1 MMKKMLCFLLAVL
14 TAGLTAG
21 CDRDVEPDLTDDAVG
36 PAQIPVEILGDLD
49 GETRQ
54 ALTGEPKYVALTFDD
69 GPRADTTGRLLEGL
83 AARGAAA
90 TFFIIGEQVQGN
102 EYLLCRMAADGHQ
115 IGNHTYSHTRL
126 TKVDAEHM
134 VEEIN
139 KSEVVLREVVGNRS
153 FWLRPPYGQMD
164 TKRAEQVRTP
174 MIYWSVDPQDWKLL
188 DAAKVAEA
196 VIGSVHSGDIVLL
209 HDFYATS
216 VDAALQIVDR
226 LQAEGFIFVTVEELF
241 RIQGVTPQTGV
252 LYARPDKTRPL
263 G

>member
-1 MMKKMLCFLLAVL
+1 MKKALSLLLGIL
-14 TAGLTAG
+14 TIGLSSG
-21 CDRDVEPDLTDDAVG
+21 CDRDVEPDLTDYASG
-36 PAQIPVEILGDLD
+36 PAQIPMEILGDLD

-83 AARGAAA
+83 SARGAAA
-90 TFFIIGEQVQGN
+90 TFFIIGEQVHGN

-126 TKVDAEHM
+126 TKVDTEHM

-139 KSEVVLREVVGNRS
+139 KSEVVLREVVGERS

-164 TKRAEQVRTP
+164 TKRAKQIKTP

-188 DAAKVAEA
+188 DTGKVVEA
-196 VIGSVHSGDIVLL
+196 VVSTVQSGDIVLL

-216 VDAALQIVDR
+216 VDAALEIVDR

-241 RIQGVTPQTGV
+241 RIQGVTPQAGV
-252 LYARPDKTRPL
+252 LYAKPGKTRPL

>member
-1 MMKKMLCFLLAVL
+1 MRKKLCILLSIL
-14 TAGLTAG
+14 TAGLLPG
-21 CDRDVEPDLTDDAVG
+21 CRGGIEPDLSGYASG
-36 PAQIPVEILGDLD
+36 PAQIPVEILGELD

-54 ALTGEPKYVALTFDD
+54 ALTGEPKYIALTFDD
-69 GPRADTTGRLLEGL
+69 GPRADTTGRLLDGL
-83 AARGAAA
+83 SARGAAA
-90 TFFIIGEQVQGN
+90 TFFIIGAQVEGN

-126 TKVDAEHM
+126 TTVDTEHM

-139 KSEVVLREVVGNRS
+139 KSEVVLREVVGSRT

-164 TKRAEQVRTP
+164 TKRAKEVKTP
-174 MIYWSVDPQDWKLL
+174 MIYWTVDPQDWKLL

-196 VIGSVHSGDIVLL
+196 VIGSVQTGDIVLL

-226 LQAEGFIFVTVEELF
+226 LQAEGFVFVTVEELF
-241 RIQGVTPQTGV
+241 RIQGLTPQAGT
-252 LYARPDKTRPL
+252 LYAKPGKTRPL
-263 G
+263 P